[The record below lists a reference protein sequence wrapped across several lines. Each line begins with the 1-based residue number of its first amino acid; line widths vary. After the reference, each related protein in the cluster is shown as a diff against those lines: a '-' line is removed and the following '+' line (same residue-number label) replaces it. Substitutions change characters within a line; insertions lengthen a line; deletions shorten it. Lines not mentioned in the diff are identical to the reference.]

1 MRTLAAMRIAL
12 ALFSVCALMLIAT
25 SSVLAQEQ
33 GTTQNQ
39 QELRAIASALSIGI
53 SCIAAS
59 YAVAKTGTA
68 AVGAV
73 IERPE
78 VFGKVVIF
86 VGLAEG
92 IAIYGL
98 LIAILLVP

>member
-33 GTTQNQ
+33 GTTQSQ
-39 QELRAIASALSIGI
+39 QELGAIASALSIGM
-53 SCIAAS
+53 SCIGAG
-59 YAVAKTGTA
+59 YAVGKTGTA
-68 AVGAV
+68 AIGAV
-73 IERPE
+73 TERPE
-78 VFGKVVIF
+78 VFGKAIIF